1 MITSL
6 ARPPASGPRVGLLPA
21 SSSRTAPHH
30 HKQDG
35 ILAVVTVT
43 GIGRAMR
50 LRAGVAIDLG
60 TVNTLVY
67 LAGHGLVIDEPSA
80 IGIDRST
87 GAVAVAGRAADA
99 LAGKDTLDIEVIH
112 PLRDGVI
119 ADLGATVAM
128 LQAFLQRAQLRRSLL
143 RTSAVI
149 CLPGEVSAVERGAV
163 VAAAESLRPRCSVLL
178 VDEPVAAA
186 AGAGVDLAAGSG
198 SFVVDIG
205 GGTTEAAV
213 LAGGHVVRARSQ
225 RTGGNA
231 MDDAVQQAVRRE
243 YGLLLGRDAA
253 RNLKMTVGL
262 GDGAP
267 ADVEI
272 VGVDAT
278 RRTPRI
284 ERVPATLVASAVE
297 PSVRAIVSSVLE
309 LLADIPPNLAEDV
322 FRGKIRLAGGG
333 ALLPG
338 LAYRIEATADI
349 PAVVVDDPLRC
360 VIRGAAHILEHGAG
374 MPRVAAG

>member
-1 MITSL
+1 
-6 ARPPASGPRVGLLPA
+6 
-21 SSSRTAPHH
+21 
-30 HKQDG
+30 
-35 ILAVVTVT
+35 
-43 GIGRAMR
+43 MR

-67 LAGHGLVIDEPSA
+67 LAGRGLVIDEPSA

-99 LAGKDTLDIEVIH
+99 LTGKDTQDIEVIH

-128 LQAFLQRAQLRRSLL
+128 LQAFLQRAQLRRGLL

-163 VAAAESLRPRCSVLL
+163 VAAAEALRPRCSVLL

-213 LAGGHVVRARSQ
+213 LAGAHVVRARSL

-231 MDDAVQQAVRRE
+231 MDDAIRQAVRRE

-262 GDGAP
+262 GDSAP
-267 ADVEI
+267 ADVET
-272 VGVDAT
+272 VGVDAA

-284 ERVPATLVASAVE
+284 ERLPAALVASAVE
-297 PSVRAIVSSVLE
+297 PSVRAIIGSVQE

-338 LAYRIEATADI
+338 LAYRIETTADI

-360 VIRGAAHILEHGAG
+360 VIRGAAHILEHGTG
-374 MPRVAAG
+374 RPGSVAA